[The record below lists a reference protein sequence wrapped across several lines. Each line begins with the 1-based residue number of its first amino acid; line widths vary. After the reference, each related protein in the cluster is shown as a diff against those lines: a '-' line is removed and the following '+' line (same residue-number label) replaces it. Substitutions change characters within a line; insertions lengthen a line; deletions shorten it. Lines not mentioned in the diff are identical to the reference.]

1 MLEHLHIKNVA
12 LIAESE
18 LHFEKGL
25 NILTGETGAGK
36 SMIIDSLHFAPVSYT
51 HLRL

>member
-25 NILTGETGAGK
+25 NILTGKQALGN
-36 SMIIDSLHFAPVSYT
+36 P
-51 HLRL
+51 

>member
-25 NILTGETGAGK
+25 NILTGEKVAGK
-36 SMIIDSLHFAPVSYT
+36 SILIDALHFE
-51 HLRL
+51 LGGW